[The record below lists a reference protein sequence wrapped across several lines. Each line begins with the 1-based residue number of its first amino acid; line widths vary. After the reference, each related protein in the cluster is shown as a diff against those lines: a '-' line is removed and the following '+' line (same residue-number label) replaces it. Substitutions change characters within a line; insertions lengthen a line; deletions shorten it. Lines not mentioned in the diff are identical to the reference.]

1 MALPSRAECRAALLG
16 FAALLR
22 GDPRAL
28 ACYDLGVEGVWRS
41 FWPSLLLTAPYV
53 LLLPAADPGFDGGA
67 AAMLGQFALQI
78 VTWIVYLVAMM
89 VFCRAFGLTARYAVF
104 VVLYNWGQAV
114 LLAAT
119 LPVLAL
125 TALGVLPAAV
135 PQGWAGL
142 LLLFWL
148 FAVTR
153 MARLGLGAP
162 LGIALLA
169 ALLDP
174 AVTVLLHRLVDL
186 IL

>member
-1 MALPSRAECRAALLG
+1 
-16 FAALLR
+16 
-22 GDPRAL
+22 
-28 ACYDLGVEGVWRS
+28 
-41 FWPSLLLTAPYV
+41 
-53 LLLPAADPGFDGGA
+53 
-67 AAMLGQFALQI
+67 
-78 VTWIVYLVAMM
+78 
-89 VFCRAFGLTARYAVF
+89 
-104 VVLYNWGQAV
+104 
-114 LLAAT
+114 
-119 LPVLAL
+119 VLAL